1 MSEATVNRELCAL
14 KVVLKKAAAW
24 GKLEVSPAASVKTY
38 KESPSAPRL
47 LELHEI
53 QGLLDE
59 LPQHLIALVSVVV
72 HAGLRSA
79 ETYRLQWRDIDWEAG
94 ELTVASRRGGHTKS
108 YKSRRIP
115 MGAQLVE
122 DLRRHPRSLKE
133 SLCVLQ

>member
-1 MSEATVNRELCAL
+1 VGQARGESGGLSEDLQGISLGA
-14 KVVLKKAAAW
+14 
-24 GKLEVSPAASVKTY
+24 P
-38 KESPSAPRL
+38 PRL

-79 ETYRLQWRDIDWEAG
+79 ETYRLQWHDIDWEAG